1 MSKTIS
7 NPQVDAYLIDG
18 CGRCKFAATPKCKV
32 NNFKTELKLL
42 RMLIQ
47 DCGLTEELK
56 WGMPCY
62 TFENKNIL
70 ILAAFKNYCAISFF
84 KGALLKDSKKL
95 LFTPGENSQATRSFR
110 FTNVNE
116 IEKQYSNI
124 KLYIKEAI
132 ALEKQGKKIEFK
144 QTADDLMCEEFEKA
158 LQKSA
163 ALKKAFY
170 ALTPGRQ
177 RGYLLYFSQAKQPQT
192 RESRINK
199 YRENIMNGK
208 GLQD

>member
-1 MSKTIS
+1 MPKTIS
-7 NPQVDAYLIDG
+7 NPKVDAYLIDG

-70 ILAAFKNYCAISFF
+70 MLAAFKNYCAVSFF

-95 LFTPGENSQATRSFR
+95 LIAHGENSQAIRSFR
-110 FTNVNE
+110 FTNTSE
-116 IEKQYSNI
+116 IEKQSSTI
-124 KLYIKEAI
+124 KLYIKEAVE
-132 ALEKQGKKIEFK
+132 LEKQGKKIEFK
-144 QTADDLMCEEFEKA
+144 QTAGDLMCEEFEKA
-158 LQKSA
+158 LKKMLL
-163 ALKKAFY
+163 LKKRFMHSHQADKEVI
-170 ALTPGRQ
+170 
-177 RGYLLYFSQAKQPQT
+177 YFIFPRLNSLKHAKQ
-192 RESRINK
+192 ELINTVK
-199 YRENIMNGK
+199 T
-208 GLQD
+208 